1 VKEKRGGNGKREE
14 GIMKEESRG
23 KGKRKKGL

>member
-1 VKEKRGGNGKREE
+1 MKEKREGKGEKAE

-23 KGKRKKGL
+23 KGKRKKEL